1 MKTVDFDAV
10 KWGFFIALLALC
22 MGIWLG
28 IHFGKDEDKID
39 SYLKDKAKQSDV
51 FHGNKR
57 KIRRAY
63 NSAWERLTRAHEH
76 FQGIGTMAVAL
87 ILLLS
92 TTWLKPVLKTIV
104 SIGLGV
110 GSFCYPLFWYLAAY
124 RTVEIGKHAAKESLA
139 WLAQFGAGLYTVSF
153 LALVL
158 TVLVSLICKD
168 KRPGFLNRLAE

>member
-57 KIRRAY
+57 KIRRAVNRSWDY
-63 NSAWERLTRAHEH
+63 LTRAHEH
-76 FQGIGTMAVAL
+76 FQGIGTMAIAL
-87 ILLLS
+87 I
-92 TTWLKPVLKTIV
+92 
-104 SIGLGV
+104 
-110 GSFCYPLFWYLAAY
+110 
-124 RTVEIGKHAAKESLA
+124 
-139 WLAQFGAGLYTVSF
+139 
-153 LALVL
+153 
-158 TVLVSLICKD
+158 
-168 KRPGFLNRLAE
+168 